1 MSKPVFEVIQGG
13 LASEIK
19 DKPKHLVTAYV
30 TDTRLMGVLAVYA
43 RWYISK
49 TDSEDGTLHQFFY
62 LDCEETGLE
71 TYKGLWGK
79 DSAAVE
85 AAEQALAGGLGGRKK
100 ELTERQLR
108 GLMCKY
114 KSFNEKH
121 NLPFPAGME
130 EYDFMFEPE
139 TVLDEEEERQLMD
152 LICDEITSDNQVV
165 NYFLMRCFGRDYEGA
180 RYLAPVGNAGGKDEK
195 AQPLEYDIPLDI
207 YDDYV
212 KATFCK
218 NTIDV
223 EKKYADGG
231 VSYLC
236 ESLVEMN
243 GSYDLII
250 SKVVVRDLK
259 VIGFEHCSGFPVS
272 ASEAAMMLAKPE
284 YCTVYEVLLSEEDL
298 NRNIGEFTIN
308 FKTIMSTHE
317 NGRLFMA
324 FKQNNDH
331 VNERIFM
338 LSNDVQGIYYLTDFG
353 QLIVAAYSL
362 DDVRRLEETVAKSIL
377 APYLEETGKY
387 EFQEPLLFEFIKS
400 RFEDFD
406 DFLDFL
412 GV

>member
-1 MSKPVFEVIQGG
+1 
-13 LASEIK
+13 
-19 DKPKHLVTAYV
+19 
-30 TDTRLMGVLAVYA
+30 MGVLAVYA

-85 AAEQALAGGLGGRKK
+85 AAEQALAGGLGGKKK

-180 RYLAPVGNAGGKDEK
+180 RYLAPVGNAGGNDEK
-195 AQPLEYDIPLDI
+195 AQPLEYDFPLDL

-250 SKVVVRDLK
+250 SKVVVR
-259 VIGFEHCSGFPVS
+259 
-272 ASEAAMMLAKPE
+272 
-284 YCTVYEVLLSEEDL
+284 
-298 NRNIGEFTIN
+298 
-308 FKTIMSTHE
+308 
-317 NGRLFMA
+317 
-324 FKQNNDH
+324 
-331 VNERIFM
+331 
-338 LSNDVQGIYYLTDFG
+338 
-353 QLIVAAYSL
+353 
-362 DDVRRLEETVAKSIL
+362 
-377 APYLEETGKY
+377 
-387 EFQEPLLFEFIKS
+387 
-400 RFEDFD
+400 
-406 DFLDFL
+406 
-412 GV
+412 